1 MKEKTE
7 LVNLFSSS
15 YDIYIDLPTSNT
27 DPRDLAPGEYGF
39 LGNPFQ
45 EEENS
50 NEKFANY
57 FLNRVQKDPYFAR
70 AVRAMYGKR
79 LGCLGEPSDSHG
91 QVILKWLEKE
101 RSNYEQVFGPF
112 KTRRF

>member
-15 YDIYIDLPTSNT
+15 YDIYVDLPSNNT
-27 DPRDLAPGEYGF
+27 DPRNLAPGEYGF

-45 EEENS
+45 DEKDS
-50 NEKFANY
+50 NEQFSTY
-57 FLNRVQKDPYFAR
+57 FLKRVKEDPYFAR
-70 AVRAMYGKR
+70 AVRGMYGKR
-79 LGCLGEPSDSHG
+79 LGCLGDPKDSHG
-91 QVILKWLEKE
+91 QVILGWLERE